1 MSNADTR
8 TALATALSEVDGIT
22 GYPRRPRSVR
32 TGDAWPLWRGSERAG
47 GTAFVETWAVVVA
60 LAGDEQA
67 AEEFADARGAEIE
80 DALHPVL
87 FVDGFTPAVVGT
99 DAGDTNALMI
109 TGRTE

>member
-8 TALATALSEVDGIT
+8 TAIAAALTGVDGIT
-22 GYPRRPRSVR
+22 GYARRPRAPK
-32 TGDAWPLWRGSERAG
+32 TGDAWPLWRGSQRDG
-47 GTAFVETWAVVVA
+47 GVAFVETWAVVIA

-67 AEEFADARGAEIE
+67 AEEFADARGEELE

-87 FVDGFTPAVVGT
+87 FVDTYAPAVVGT
-99 DAGDTNALMI
+99 DAGDSNALMI